1 MVPSK
6 RGSPPDTIASPAVA
20 LADRYA
26 NGSGRRFGELEDRP
40 PRVVKERVVA
50 ARESLWHRL
59 EAIWAARDL
68 LVFLVRK
75 EVKVRYKDSA
85 LGFLWSMLNPAL
97 MLTVYY
103 FVFKAIGRGGIPHFA
118 LFLFTGLIPW
128 NLYLSGLLGATGSV
142 VGNGGLV
149 KKVSFPREILPLSTV
164 GSALVFF
171 FFQCIVLVLAL
182 GIFGFKPAFAYL
194 PLLVLALVT
203 LLVFTGAFGMLL
215 SALNVYLRDV
225 QHLVEV
231 ALMAWFWSIPIV
243 YSFQTMAPHLAKYH
257 LTWLYLANPVTPV
270 ALTFQRALY
279 AHVSYPAVAAK
290 AASHG
295 MPAVPAQAAMQVL
308 PSHSWEWYLFML
320 LGLLAA
326 SLLLFMIAMVVFG
339 RVEGNFAEEL

>member
-1 MVPSK
+1 MTPEDRDSF
-6 RGSPPDTIASPAVA
+6 RSSLGGPPIA
-20 LADRYA
+20 LAGRDG
-26 NGSGRRFGELEDRP
+26 NGAARSFGDLAYEPQRA
-40 PRVVKERVVA
+40 RKERVVA
-50 ARESLWHRL
+50 SRETIGRRL
-59 EAIWAARDL
+59 ANIWGARDL

-118 LFLFTGLIPW
+118 LFLFTGIIPW

-171 FFQCIVLVLAL
+171 FFQCIVLALAL
-182 GIFGFKPAFAYL
+182 GIFGFQPAFAYL
-194 PLLVLALVT
+194 PLLVLALIT

-243 YSFQTMAPHLAKYH
+243 YSFQTMAPHLSKYH

-270 ALTFQRALY
+270 VLTFQRALY
-279 AHVSYPAVAAK
+279 AHVYYPAVAA
-290 AASHG
+290 APASHG
-295 MPAVPAQAAMQVL
+295 KPAVAARAAMQVL
-308 PSHSWEWYLFML
+308 PAHGWDWYLFIL

-326 SLLLFMIAMVVFG
+326 SLLLFLIAMVVFG

>member
-1 MVPSK
+1 VVAS
-6 RGSPPDTIASPAVA
+6 RETI
-20 LADRYA
+20 
-26 NGSGRRFGELEDRP
+26 GRRL
-40 PRVVKERVVA
+40 A
-50 ARESLWHRL
+50 N
-59 EAIWAARDL
+59 IWGARDL

-118 LFLFTGLIPW
+118 LFLFTGIIPW

-171 FFQCIVLVLAL
+171 FFQCIVLALAL
-182 GIFGFKPAFAYL
+182 GIFGFQPAFAYL
-194 PLLVLALVT
+194 PLLVLALIT

-243 YSFQTMAPHLAKYH
+243 YSFQTMAPHLSKYH

-270 ALTFQRALY
+270 VLTFQRALY
-279 AHVSYPAVAAK
+279 AHVYYPAVAA
-290 AASHG
+290 APASHG
-295 MPAVPAQAAMQVL
+295 KPAVAARAAMQVL
-308 PSHSWEWYLFML
+308 PAHGWDWYLFIL

-326 SLLLFMIAMVVFG
+326 SLLLFLIAMVVFG

>member
-1 MVPSK
+1 M
-6 RGSPPDTIASPAVA
+6 
-20 LADRYA
+20 
-26 NGSGRRFGELEDRP
+26 
-40 PRVVKERVVA
+40 VKERVVA

-295 MPAVPAQAAMQVL
+295 MPAVPAQAAIQVL
-308 PSHSWEWYLFML
+308 PAHSWEWYLFML
-320 LGLLAA
+320 LGLLAG
-326 SLLLFMIAMVVFG
+326 SLVLFVIAMVVFG